1 MKKHRV
7 VKRVNTTETGKSR
20 TNDTYLL
27 LSSIDGVD
35 WHSIF
40 DFNTELLFWDKRSN
54 KSWTLKLTNPRNE
67 KRVTKMGKY
76 YKEYEIIPGD
86 AVILEC
92 VMDPLTRQKAYSID
106 YVDNSKT
113 LTLGVT
119 NGVFELYNNDEIKLL
134 DSLVAKNNLKIYGT
148 NKSIKFIKKKATKRR
163 NRDIYPVS
171 IKVDGNEENFDTKS
185 TELIQVELV
194 KVDEIIVNKVNII
207 DYYSLEGE

>member
-35 WHSIF
+35 WYSIF
-40 DFNTELLFWDKRSN
+40 DFNTELSFWDNHSN
-54 KSWTLKLTNPRNE
+54 DFFTLKLTDPGNE

-76 YKEYEIIPGD
+76 YRKYGIIPGD
-86 AVILEC
+86 TVILEC
-92 VMDPLTRQKAYSID
+92 VIDPLTGQKAYSID

-119 NGVFELYNNDEIKLL
+119 KGVFELYNNDEINLL

-148 NKSIKFIKKKATKRR
+148 NKSIKFIKNKETKRR
-163 NRDIYPVS
+163 NREIYPVS
-171 IKVDGNEENFDTKS
+171 IKIDGNDENFNTKS

-194 KVDEIIVNKVNII
+194 NVDEIIINKVNII
-207 DYYSLEGE
+207 DYYSVEGK